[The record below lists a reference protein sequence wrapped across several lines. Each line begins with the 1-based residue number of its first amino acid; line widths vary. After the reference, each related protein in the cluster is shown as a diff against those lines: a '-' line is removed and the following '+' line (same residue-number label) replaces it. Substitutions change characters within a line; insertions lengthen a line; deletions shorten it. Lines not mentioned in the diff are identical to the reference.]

1 MHIIRNID
9 IKDNA
14 TNSWGMAQEILEEE
28 RFKKKEREIQEMMRV
43 KGDSPF
49 VKGMLDEEP
58 EVLSE

>member
-1 MHIIRNID
+1 MHIVRNID

-28 RFKKKEREIQEMMRV
+28 RFKKKEREIKEMLK

-49 VKGMLDEEP
+49 IKGMLDEEP